1 MGFPPYKSV
10 SVSFRILSADLL
22 PKTLADIAGIIG
34 NHEPS
39 GDFVELHGRRL
50 DGVAV
55 EEWDVGVVNYNIL
68 LDAGGHRQM
77 I

>member
-1 MGFPPYKSV
+1 MGFAPYESI
-10 SVSFRILSADLL
+10 SVSFRILSTDLL

-39 GDFVELHGRRL
+39 GDFVELHGGRL
-50 DGVAV
+50 DWVAV

-68 LDAGGHRQM
+68 LDAGGYRQT